1 MSRIGKMP
9 IRVPAGVEVKL
20 DGRRLAA
27 KGPRGELQMEVAQ
40 PISVA
45 WRKDGAK
52 PDDVLVVTR
61 PSDEKKHR
69 ALHGL
74 TRSLV
79 ANLIQ
84 GVTEGFSK
92 TLEIVGVGYRAEA
105 KGAQL
110 HLRLGFSHPIDFPAP
125 PGIAFETPNPTT
137 IVVAGPDKQQVG
149 HVAAVIRALRPPEP
163 YKGKG
168 VRYRGEQVRRKAG
181 KTAGT

>member
-9 IRVPAGVEVKL
+9 VRVPAGVEVKL
-20 DGRRLAA
+20 DGQRLAA
-27 KGPRGELQMEVAQ
+27 KGPKGELELEVAS
-40 PISVA
+40 PIAVT
-45 WRKDGAK
+45 WREAEGTAEKA
-52 PDDVLVVTR
+52 LVVTR
-61 PSDEKKHR
+61 ESDDKKHR

-79 ANLIQ
+79 ANVIQ
-84 GVTEGFSK
+84 GVGEGFAK

-105 KGAQL
+105 KGGEL
-110 HLRLGFSHPIDFPAP
+110 HLRLGFSHPIDYSAP
-125 PGIAFETPNPTT
+125 KGIVFETPNPTT
-137 IVVAGPDKQQVG
+137 IVVKGPDKQQVG
-149 HVAAVIRALRPPEP
+149 HVAAVIRAFRPPEP